1 MKFRMRLNRRHA
13 LLVGIAFVIA
23 SVAALSL
30 VLIAFASVHGRVEVE
45 HVNHVW
51 VREPVSIHFD
61 QAVDTSKLR
70 LTVNP
75 VTPVRVKVVSNEEVV
90 ITPVEA
96 WLPAR
101 HYQLKLA
108 DLPNSRH
115 STTLKGWEG
124 TFQTQ
129 DRVAVSAF
137 KLADQPASSQGNLK
151 LREGLKIEFAGAMKP
166 ASVALTVN
174 GQPAEKATLSWA
186 SDGKSAVFK
195 PSDPVPAQ
203 VYDLVVKSG
212 YSQGGDPL
220 IAPSEIKL
228 TVMGLEPSNAS
239 SGITANFKTAAP
251 LQIVIEDSGDARPQH
266 GLQQADIVYEYI
278 SEYNVNRFTAM
289 YFNNPPALIGPV
301 RSCRLIN
308 PPLNFAFHG
317 FTMCSGAS
325 VGTLHFM
332 FDLKV
337 PAVIN
342 DFDTG
347 NHFMRVGFKAAPH
360 NLYTTSGRAPSYQK
374 RLASLPAPPYTVD
387 PSHPDNELGTPAA
400 APSVPLQHV
409 TYSYNAA
416 SRTYARF
423 DHGGA
428 FIDAASRTP
437 LRVKTVILIQTPYS
451 VKNYVEDDNGGARSV
466 QYFRFPP
473 FEVESGTAQ
482 IYSDGKMINATWH
495 MGPDW
500 PMFFTDAQGKFI
512 ELNTGLTWI
521 HVIGIGQRQ

>member
-1 MKFRMRLNRRHA
+1 MKFRMRLSRRHA

-51 VREPVSIHFD
+51 VHEPVSIHFD
-61 QAVDTSKLR
+61 QAVDTSKVR
-70 LTVNP
+70 LSVNP
-75 VTPVRVKVVSNEEVV
+75 ATAIRVRVVSNEEVIV
-90 ITPVEA
+90 TPVQA

-108 DLPNSRH
+108 DLPNARH
-115 STTLKGWEG
+115 STTLRGWEG
-124 TFQTQ
+124 TFETQ
-129 DRVAVSAF
+129 DRVAVAAF

-151 LREGLKIEFAGAMKP
+151 LRDALKIDFASAMKP

-174 GQPAEKATLSWA
+174 GQPADKASLSWA
-186 SDGKSAVFK
+186 SDGKSATYK
-195 PSDPVPAQ
+195 PLDPLPAQ
-203 VYDLVVKSG
+203 VYDLIVKAG

-228 TVMGLEPSNAS
+228 TVMGLEPSNAG
-239 SGITANFKTAAP
+239 SGITANFTTLVP
-251 LQIVIEDSGDARPQH
+251 LQIVVEDSGDARPQT
-266 GLQQADIVYEYI
+266 GLQQADMVYEYI

-289 YFNNPPALIGPV
+289 YFNNPPPLIGPV

-317 FTMCSGAS
+317 LTMCSGAS

-337 PAVIN
+337 PASIN

-347 NHFMRVGFKAAPH
+347 NHFFRVGFKAAPH
-360 NLYTTSGRAPSYQK
+360 NLYTDAGRAQK
-374 RLASLPAPPYTVD
+374 LRRATHMPTPPYTID
-387 PSHPDNELGTPAA
+387 PPHPDNDLGSAA
-400 APSVPLQHV
+400 APPSIPLQHV
-409 TYSYNAA
+409 TYTYNAG

-423 DHGGA
+423 DHGSP
-428 FIDAASRTP
+428 FIDAGTKAQ
-437 LRVKTVILIQTPYS
+437 LQVKTVILIQTPYS
-451 VKNYVEDDNGGARSV
+451 VKKYVEDDNGGARSV

-482 IYSDGKMINATWH
+482 IYSDGKLISATWH
-495 MGPDW
+495 LGPDW
-500 PMFFTDAQGKFI
+500 PMYFTDAQGKFI

-521 HVIGIGQRQ
+521 HVIGTGQRQ

>member
-1 MKFRMRLNRRHA
+1 MKFRMRLSRRHA

-45 HVNHVW
+45 HLNHVW

-61 QAVDTSKLR
+61 QAVDTPKLR

-75 VTPVRVKVVSNEEVV
+75 ATPVRVKVVSNEEVV
-90 ITPVEA
+90 VTPVEA

-108 DLPNSRH
+108 DLPNARH

-129 DRVAVSAF
+129 DRVTVSAF

-151 LREGLKIEFAGAMKP
+151 LRDGLKIEFASAMKP

-174 GQPAEKATLSWA
+174 
-186 SDGKSAVFK
+186 V
-195 PSDPVPAQ
+195 
-203 VYDLVVKSG
+203 
-212 YSQGGDPL
+212 
-220 IAPSEIKL
+220 
-228 TVMGLEPSNAS
+228 
-239 SGITANFKTAAP
+239 KTAAP

-308 PPLNFAFHG
+308 PPLNFAFHAL
-317 FTMCSGAS
+317 TMCSGAS

-337 PAVIN
+337 PAAIN
-342 DFDTG
+342 DFDRHG
-347 NHFMRVGFKAAPH
+347 YFYRVGFKAAPH
-360 NLYTTSGRAPSYQK
+360 NLYTAAGRAPGAARRAGMQ
-374 RLASLPAPPYTVD
+374 PTPPYLID
-387 PSHPDNELGTPAA
+387 PPHPDNGLGQPAG
-400 APSVPLQHV
+400 APSVPLHAV
-409 TYSYNAA
+409 SY
-416 SRTYARF
+416 RYDPGTEQYYRY
-423 DHGGA
+423 DHGAVFSDALTGA
-428 FIDAASRTP
+428 Q
-437 LRVKTVILIQTPYS
+437 LHVKNVILIHTPYKVMS
-451 VKNYVEDDNGGARSV
+451 YVEDDNGGAHSV
-466 QYFRFPP
+466 RYF
-473 FEVESGTAQ
+473 VYNQDESGPAE
-482 IYSDGKMINATWH
+482 IYSDGKVINATWH
-495 MGPDW
+495 MSW
-500 PMFFTDAQGKFI
+500 TSPMYFTDQDGRFI

-521 HVIGIGQRQ
+521 HVLGNGQRS